1 MIGETHPEIIETS
14 SSTASIISAIVSS
27 ICVLILIILASLFLI
42 KYGRR
47 NPGGW
52 AEKIAL
58 RLETPYKRFG
68 ILEEDNNNDQ
78 VEMGHKPMENNN
90 SENINTTVAF

>member
-68 ILEEDNNNDQ
+68 ILEEDNNNE

-90 SENINTTVAF
+90 ENINTTVAF